1 MNHSPVLCVV
11 GATGTGKTAAALA
24 LADALYGAVI
34 NVDSRQVYA
43 HIPIVTA
50 QPTAAEQAQCPH
62 LLYGYLPLDK
72 PVQAGSFACTL
83 ADAVGAVRATG
94 RLPILVGGTGLYLR
108 AFLHGIAPIP
118 PIPEAVRAEVLLW
131 CNAYGP
137 EALHR
142 RLAEVDPVSAAR
154 IHPRDSQRI
163 CRALE
168 VFGATGEPL
177 SVWHARTRP
186 VTSVQA
192 VVLGLAANLADLTPR
207 LAQRIQSMLAAG
219 ALEEMEQ
226 AWRICPNRDAPGFS
240 GIGCSE
246 LLAVLHGET
255 DLATAQTTWLA
266 NTRAYAKRQM
276 TWFRKEKVH
285 WIAPTD
291 HRVMVAWARQALGD
305 KT

>member
-1 MNHSPVLCVV
+1 MKRLPVLCIV

-24 LADALYGAVI
+24 LADALHGAVI

-50 QPTAAEQAQCPH
+50 QPSPEEQAQCPH

-72 PVQAGSFACTL
+72 PVQAGSFARQL
-83 ADAVGAVRATG
+83 ADAVDAARAMG
-94 RLPILVGGTGLYLR
+94 RIPILVGGTGLYLR
-108 AFLHGIAPIP
+108 AFLQGIAPVP
-118 PIPEAVRAEVLLW
+118 PIADAVRAAVLSR
-131 CNAYGP
+131 CQIHGP
-137 EALHR
+137 EMLHR

-168 VFGATGEPL
+168 VFEGTGEPL
-177 SVWHARTRP
+177 SRWHARTAP
-186 VTSVQA
+186 VAA
-192 VVLGLAANLADLTPR
+192 VRGIILGLSATLPELTPR
-207 LAQRIQSMLAAG
+207 LAQRIQAMLAAG
-219 ALEEMEQ
+219 ALEEMHE
-226 AWRICPNRDAPGFS
+226 AWRICPNRSAPGFS
-240 GIGCSE
+240 GIGCPE
-246 LLAVLHGET
+246 LLAVIHGEM

-291 HRVMVAWARQALGD
+291 HARMVEWARRALEEEA
-305 KT
+305 